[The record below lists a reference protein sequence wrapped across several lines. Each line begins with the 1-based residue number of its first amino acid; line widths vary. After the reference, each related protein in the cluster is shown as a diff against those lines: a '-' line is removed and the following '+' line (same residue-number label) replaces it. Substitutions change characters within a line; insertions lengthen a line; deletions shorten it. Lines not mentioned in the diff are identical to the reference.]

1 MYYVYFTRSYDIQER
16 VAECR
21 TLEAA
26 RLRAE
31 EEFSNAAR
39 NVCVLSETGRL
50 LYEPHTE
57 EFLVD
62 EF

>member
-1 MYYVYFTRSYDIQER
+1 MYYVYFARRYSIQEQ

-31 EEFSNAAR
+31 EEFTNGATG
-39 NVCVLSETGRL
+39 VCVLSETGRL
-50 LYEPHTE
+50 LYRPDME
-57 EFLVD
+57 ELLVD